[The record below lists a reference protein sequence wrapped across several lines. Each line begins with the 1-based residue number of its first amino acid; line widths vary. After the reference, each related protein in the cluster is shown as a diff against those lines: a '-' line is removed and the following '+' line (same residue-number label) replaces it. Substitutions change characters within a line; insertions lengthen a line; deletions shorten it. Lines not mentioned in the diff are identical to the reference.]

1 MSFIIDGENVAWCLE
16 HAASRFLPSF
26 YVKGFGKSLLLC
38 KAFSSS
44 VFANK
49 IVIIGSKFYFVAF

>member
-1 MSFIIDGENVAWCLE
+1 MLLGAWNML
-16 HAASRFLPSF
+16 HHSVSH
-26 YVKGFGKSLLLC
+26 VKGFGKSLLLC